1 MKIINHKQAPSAER
15 KMKKKKTN
23 FDNIYNVELNKV
35 YTSAEIAKIC
45 EVNTLPKSYQNISY
59 WNSESSGIGKRLRE
73 KNLKAVLVSE
83 MKVKFINKL
92 F

>member
-1 MKIINHKQAPSAER
+1 
-15 KMKKKKTN
+15 MKKKKTN

-45 EVNTLPKSYQNISY
+45 EVNTLSKSYQNISY

-83 MKVKFINKL
+83 MKVKFINR
-92 F
+92 